1 MDGKME
7 DKMNSLLKE
16 RNQVSE
22 EKERRWRREEGGEA
36 QGRLSEFSLGWEMV
50 LSRAVGEW
58 QPAFF

>member
-16 RNQVSE
+16 RNKVSE

-36 QGRLSEFSLGWEMV
+36 
-50 LSRAVGEW
+50 
-58 QPAFF
+58 